1 MNLLIKYEV
10 TLAGARAV
18 YSRASLPDS
27 MQRIQNETNLK
38 EILINLKRNSKEKKV
53 TKAFNTTGDTFN
65 NRLCN
70 NALID

>member
-38 EILINLKRNSKEKKV
+38 EILINLKRNSKQKKV
-53 TKAFNTTGDTFN
+53 TKAFNTTVRHF
-65 NRLCN
+65 
-70 NALID
+70 

>member
-10 TLAGARAV
+10 TLAGAVAV

-38 EILINLKRNSKEKKV
+38 EILINLKRNSKQKKV
-53 TKAFNTTGDTFN
+53 TEAFNTTVRHF
-65 NRLCN
+65 
-70 NALID
+70 

>member
-1 MNLLIKYEV
+1 MFVRSENMNLLIKYEV

-38 EILINLKRNSKEKKV
+38 EILINLKRNSKQKKV
-53 TKAFNTTGDTFN
+53 TEAFNTTVRHF
-65 NRLCN
+65 
-70 NALID
+70 